1 MAGSMTCRKECFYL
15 AKDRGVAGTGVY
27 ILLRSRGSTVVDMT
41 TWAAF
46 LITSGFLVA
55 MIEVY
60 GTKSSVVRATASA
73 ICALVTLRY
82 IYWRVLFTLPAHQN
96 LPRAVWSH
104 VFLGVEL
111 CTLLSSL
118 LIYLFMSRTVS
129 RSGEAT
135 ARRESDL
142 QHAPTDIF
150 IATYNESFDIL
161 ERTIVGALA
170 VEHPDKRVWV
180 LDDGDRAWVRE
191 LAEGLGAY
199 YVARHKGKHAKA
211 GNVNHGLRR
220 ALNIGRPPQFVLLL
234 DADFVPHRTILRRV
248 LGLFDDSTVGIVQT
262 PQHFFNVDPVQAN
275 LFCSSVW
282 PDEQRFFF
290 NILMPC
296 KDAWGAAFCC
306 GTSAVIRVDALTASG
321 GMAIETVTEDM
332 LTSFKCGEY
341 GYRTIFLD
349 ERLSLG
355 LAPESLADFMS
366 QRSRWCL
373 GAIQQLFTRW
383 SFFGPARLTFINR
396 LAFFDTVLYWV
407 SGAAFKIM
415 LISAP
420 ALYWFT
426 GTSTLHATAAELIR
440 WMAPMLIA
448 NLIFMRYFSG
458 NRILPIMTDLTQ
470 LLTAFVISR
479 TIITGLIRPFGRPFK
494 VTAKGLSS
502 SAVTVQWRI
511 LAPYALLAGATILG
525 TVTHIRNFSAAHG
538 VQGYS
543 FNICWSILNAATL
556 TLAAMAC
563 IEVPQRRRDER
574 FITDEEA
581 VVRLSMIGGVGVGQ
595 GSGDL
600 NAPGANIEIA
610 CQLQN
615 LSLGGAE
622 IACPDGWKSLV
633 GPACLVIYS
642 SADQVSLALPF
653 TVVKRRGNLLTIQ
666 FAAEPWI
673 RHALIRKLFTG
684 SYHQDVEEIRAFSV
698 LSALAHNLIS

>member
-1 MAGSMTCRKECFYL
+1 MA
-15 AKDRGVAGTGVY
+15 D
-27 ILLRSRGSTVVDMT
+27 IT
-41 TWAAF
+41 TWVALLLTAGF
-46 LITSGFLVA
+46 LIAILEIWGVHSP
-55 MIEVY
+55 
-60 GTKSSVVRATASA
+60 VVRIIASTT
-73 ICALVTLRY
+73 CALVTLRY
-82 IYWRVLFTLPAHQN
+82 IYWRLLFGLPTHQN
-96 LPRAVWSH
+96 LPQTIWALA
-104 VFLGVEL
+104 FLGVEL

-118 LIYLFMSRTVS
+118 LIYLFMSRTIS
-129 RSGEAT
+129 RSAEAT
-135 ARRESDL
+135 SHRNSEL
-142 QHAPTDIF
+142 NQAPTDIL
-150 IATYNESFDIL
+150 IATYNESYDIL

-170 VEHPDKRVWV
+170 VEHPDHRVWV
-180 LDDGDRAWVRE
+180 LDDGNRAWVRE
-191 LAEGLGAY
+191 LAESLGAY

-211 GNVNHGLRR
+211 GNVNNGLRH
-220 ALNIGRPPQFVLLL
+220 ALDTGRPPRFILLL

-248 LGLFDDSTVGIVQT
+248 LGLFDDPTVGIVQT

-275 LFCSSVW
+275 LFCASVW

-290 NILMPC
+290 NVLLPC

-306 GTSAVIRVDALTASG
+306 GTSAVIRVEALIASD
-321 GMAIETVTEDM
+321 GMATETVTEDM

-355 LAPESLADFMS
+355 LAPESLVDFIS

-383 SFFGPARLTFINR
+383 SFFGPARLTLINR
-396 LAFFDTVLYWV
+396 IAFFDTVLFWV
-407 SGAAFKIM
+407 SGAVFKIM

-426 GTSTLHATAAELIR
+426 GTSTLHATAPELIR
-440 WMAPMLIA
+440 WMTPMLIA
-448 NLIFMRYFSG
+448 NLIFMKYFAG

-502 SAVTVQWRI
+502 TSVTVQWRI
-511 LAPYALLAGATILG
+511 LAPYAFLAAATILG
-525 TVTHIRNFSAAHG
+525 TLTHIQDFSDAHG

-543 FNICWSILNAATL
+543 FNICWSIVNAATL

-563 IEVPQRRRDER
+563 IEVPQRRRNER
-574 FITDEEA
+574 FATGEEA
-581 VVRLSMIGGVGVGQ
+581 VVRLSTMGRANQ
-595 GSGDL
+595 TPETSDPNGSDADASPL
-600 NAPGANIEIA
+600 DIR

-615 LSLGGAE
+615 ISLGGAKL
-622 IACPDGWKSLV
+622 ACPDGWKSLV
-633 GPACLVIYS
+633 GPACLLLYS
-642 SADQVSLALPF
+642 AADRTTLALPF
-653 TVVKRRGNLLTIQ
+653 AVANRRDNLLSIQ
-666 FAAEPWI
+666 FAPDPWI

-684 SYHQDVEEIRAFSV
+684 GYHQDVEEIGAFSV
-698 LSALAHNLIS
+698 LSTLARNLVS

>member
-1 MAGSMTCRKECFYL
+1 M
-15 AKDRGVAGTGVY
+15 
-27 ILLRSRGSTVVDMT
+27 VDIT
-41 TWAAF
+41 TWAAL
-46 LITSGFLVA
+46 LITSGFLIA
-55 MIEVY
+55 MLELY
-60 GTKSSVVRATASA
+60 GTESSVVRAMASA
-73 ICALVTLRY
+73 TCALVTLRY

-96 LPRAVWSH
+96 LPRAIWSH
-104 VFLGVEL
+104 TFLGVEL

-118 LIYLFMSRTVS
+118 LIYLFMSRTIS
-129 RSGEAT
+129 RSAEAS
-135 ARRESDL
+135 ARRDSDL
-142 QHAPTDIF
+142 NHAPTDIF

-170 VEHPDKRVWV
+170 VEHPDQRVWV

-199 YVARHKGKHAKA
+199 YVARHKGNHAKA

-220 ALNIGRPPQFVLLL
+220 ALETGRPPQFVLLL

-248 LGLFDDSTVGIVQT
+248 LGLFDDPTVGIVQT

-275 LFCSSVW
+275 LFCASVW

-290 NILMPC
+290 NVLMPC

-306 GTSAVIRVDALTASG
+306 GTSAVIRVDALLASG

-332 LTSFKCGEY
+332 LTSFQCGEY

-355 LAPESLADFMS
+355 LAPESLADFLS
-366 QRSRWCL
+366 QRTRWCL

-383 SFFGPARLTFINR
+383 SFFGSARLTFINR
-396 LAFFDTVLYWV
+396 LAFFDTVLYWI

-426 GTSTLHATAAELIR
+426 GTSTLHATAAEIIR

-479 TIITGLIRPFGRPFK
+479 TIITGLVRPFGRPFK

-502 SAVTVQWRI
+502 STVTVQWRI

-525 TVTHIRNFSAAHG
+525 TVTHIRNFSEAHG

-543 FNICWSILNAATL
+543 LNICWSILNAATL

-574 FITDEEA
+574 FTTNESA
-581 VVRLSMIGGVGVGQ
+581 FVRLSTIGGIGVAHE
-595 GSGDL
+595 SALRNESDRSDL
-600 NAPGANIEIA
+600 SNDIA
-610 CQLQN
+610 CQIQN
-615 LSLGGAE
+615 LSMGGAE
-622 IACPDGWKSLV
+622 IACQDGWKSLV
-633 GPACLVIYS
+633 GPACLVMH
-642 SADQVSLALPF
+642 SAADRVSLALPF
-653 TVVKRRGNLLTIQ
+653 TVVTRKDNLLTIQ
-666 FAAEPWI
+666 FASEPWV

-684 SYHQDVEEIRAFSV
+684 SYHQDVEEISALAV
-698 LSALAHNLIS
+698 LSTLAHNLVS